1 MYPTGSWLSAFVF
14 IFPLNHDVRETSL
27 LLSNLSLSSVSGTWK
42 PSIQNTWMN
51 DRMNQLMK
59 AISEIIARWALRVEL
74 TWGIGTAK
82 VSQLLSSLQYF
93 DIGKHGNIYLLT
105 VSEPYAFYFD
115 ISKII
120 LKWNCTPPKLAS
132 KTMKHKDKD
141 LIFSSW
147 KMCMGEL
154 HGAIF
159 KEDSGCNNLHDK

>member
-1 MYPTGSWLSAFVF
+1 
-14 IFPLNHDVRETSL
+14 
-27 LLSNLSLSSVSGTWK
+27 
-42 PSIQNTWMN
+42 MN

-120 LKWNCTPPKLAS
+120 LK
-132 KTMKHKDKD
+132 
-141 LIFSSW
+141 
-147 KMCMGEL
+147 
-154 HGAIF
+154 
-159 KEDSGCNNLHDK
+159 